1 MSPVPPNGTPSNP
14 SDMHLTESA
23 QGEKVQ
29 SVDWKEGQ
37 EKRGRLFVVSA
48 PSGAGK
54 TTLCAKML
62 KRFSHLSYSISHT
75 TRPPRAGEKDGVE
88 YYFITADAFKERID
102 NDQWVE
108 WAKVHENY
116 YGTSKEV
123 IEKGAAEGNHLLLD
137 IDVQGARQVK
147 AIFPEAITLFIMPPS
162 LSVLEERLR
171 KRGTDADAVIKKR
184 IANAEGEMA
193 QKDFYQHVIVN
204 DDLAQAEKEMTDIF
218 AGYLSTDGLV

>member
-1 MSPVPPNGTPSNP
+1 MSNPIPPNGTPNNQSE
-14 SDMHLTESA
+14 MHLTERA

-29 SVDWKEGQ
+29 SVNRNAVQ
-37 EKRGRLFVVSA
+37 EKRGRIFVVSA

-54 TTLCAKML
+54 STLCAKML

-75 TRPPRAGEKDGVE
+75 TRAPRTGEKDGVE
-88 YYFITADAFKERID
+88 YYFITTDAFKERID

-123 IEKGAAEGNHLLLD
+123 IEKGVAEGKHLLLD

-162 LSVLEERLR
+162 LGVLEERLKR
-171 KRGTDADAVIKKR
+171 RGTDADAVIEKR

-204 DDLAQAEKEMTDIF
+204 DDLAQAEKEMTDLF
-218 AGYLSTDGLV
+218 AGYLSTDG